1 MNFTYQYV
9 IEMHGYALKEFETT
23 YPILIYSG
31 SAASFG
37 KGFFNRFWNVRFCK
51 VMRGYALKEFETTY
65 ENLWKPMKTY
75 VIHIAT
81 YEG

>member
-9 IEMHGYALKEFETT
+9 IEMH
-23 YPILIYSG
+23 
-31 SAASFG
+31 
-37 KGFFNRFWNVRFCK
+37 
-51 VMRGYALKEFETTY
+51 GYALKEFETTY